1 LFFLHIFTIIINVI
15 RGKKVKNLCKYIPIG
30 IITIILIF
38 SAPSTLAFSG
48 YGSGTSKNN
57 PYFITNCSQLQ
68 EIDGDLTGYYVLASN
83 IDCTGYSFVH
93 LADSAPF
100 SGTLDGQNHTIKNL
114 VIDTGGLFYSTY
126 GATIKNINISGG
138 STPSEGYSGSFVAI
152 ATSTIMINLHSS
164 MTVTG
169 AGGSSYIGGIVGVMY
184 GTSSVNAS
192 SFSGNISGDENT
204 GGIVGVM
211 ADNTTSVTDSF
222 TTGTLHPDGAFNG
235 LIVGGFLAGVIS
247 NVYTSGTVD
256 NGATTNIGGII
267 GESHASLSNSFSAA
281 NFSGTHS
288 ELGAVTA
295 YNVSGTYSNVYYDK
309 YITNTF
315 GMCNIGSCT
324 GATAVNVGN
333 TTPTYFM
340 NNSTNGPFT
349 AWDFNNVWQTTASYP
364 TLRNIALF
372 SDPAGI
378 PNNGDANN
386 DGIQDSYQANLSS
399 QIDPTTG
406 KYAVLESSC
415 ALTNYVV
422 VGGESSG
429 SNSDA
434 SFDYPAGGISFT
446 TFCAPGTTATIT
458 EYFYGSFDA
467 SKLVMRNWDG
477 ANTYTTIN
485 GAKLTNITIAG
496 QPVLKIVYQIT
507 DGGALDNYQPAN
519 GVIEMISGPGT
530 ATASA
535 PVTATASAPVTATA
549 SAPVTGFGN
558 QHGNTKLTIAEYTL
572 AGIAILSIVYM
583 NRKYLKR

>member
-1 LFFLHIFTIIINVI
+1 MFFLHIFTIIINVI
-15 RGKKVKNLCKYIPIG
+15 RGKKVKNICKYIPIG

-68 EIDGDLTGYYVLASN
+68 EINNDLTGYYVLASN
-83 IDCTGYSFVH
+83 IDCTGIGFASIATV
-93 LADSAPF
+93 SSF
-100 SGTLDGQNHTIKNL
+100 SGTLDGQNHTILNL
-114 VIDTGGLFYSTY
+114 DVVTY
-126 GATIKNINISGG
+126 GSMIASANGATIKNINLKGG
-138 STPSEGYSGSFVAI
+138 
-152 ATSTIMINLHSS
+152 TSTCVSYCGSMVGDVTDSTLSNLHSS
-164 MTVTG
+164 MTVS
-169 AGGSSYIGGIVGVMY
+169 GGGVYSGGLVGSMN
-184 GTSSVNAS
+184 GTSRVSAS
-192 SFSGNISGDENT
+192 SFSGNISGAAYT
-204 GGIVGVM
+204 GGIVGAM
-211 ADNTTSVTDSF
+211 WDNTTSVTDSF
-222 TTGTLHPDGAFNG
+222 TTGTLHPYGAYNG
-235 LIVGGFLAGVIS
+235 LIVGGFFAGTIS
-247 NVYTSGTVD
+247 NVYTSGTID
-256 NGATTNIGGII
+256 NGVTTNIGGII
-267 GESHASLSNSFSAA
+267 GDSQASLSNSFSAA
-281 NFSGTHS
+281 NFSGTTS
-288 ELGAVTA
+288 DNGAVTA

-309 YITNTF
+309 YITNTAD
-315 GMCNIGSCT
+315 MCVTGTCT
-324 GATAVNVGN
+324 GGTAVNVGN

-519 GVIEMISGPGT
+519 GVIQMISGPGI
-530 ATASA
+530 
-535 PVTATASAPVTATA
+535 ATA

-558 QHGNTKLTIAEYTL
+558 HHGNTKLTIAEYSL

>member
-1 LFFLHIFTIIINVI
+1 MFFLRIFTIIINVI

-68 EIDGDLTGYYVLASN
+68 EINNDLTGYYVLASN
-83 IDCTGYSFVH
+83 IDCTGFAFVH
-93 LADSAPF
+93 LANSTPF

-114 VIDTGGLFYSTY
+114 VIDSRGLFYKTT

-138 STPSEGYSGSFVAI
+138 STSSSGVGGSFVAI
-152 ATSTIMINLHSS
+152 ATDTIMTNLHSS
-164 MTVTG
+164 MSVN
-169 AGGSSYIGGIVGVMY
+169 GGITPYVGGIVGSMS
-184 GTSSVNAS
+184 GTSSVDAS
-192 SFSGNISGDENT
+192 SFSGYVSGSAYS
-204 GGIVGVM
+204 GGIVGAM
-211 ADNTTSVTDSF
+211 WDSTTSVTNSF
-222 TTGTLHPDGAFNG
+222 TTGTLHPNGAYNG
-235 LIVGGFLAGVIS
+235 LIVGGFFAGTIS
-247 NVYTSGTVD
+247 KVYTSGTID

-267 GESHASLSNSFSAA
+267 GDSQASLSNSFSAA

-288 ELGAVTA
+288 GNGAVTA

-372 SDPAGI
+372 DDPTNI

-386 DGIQDSYQANLSS
+386 DGILDSYQANLSS

-415 ALTNYVV
+415 ELNYNVQ
-422 VGGESSG
+422 VGGEASG

-434 SFDYPAGGISFT
+434 NFSYPAGLIGFT
-446 TFCAPGTTATIT
+446 TFCAPGATATIT
-458 EYFYGSFDA
+458 EYFYGSFEA

-477 ANTYTTIN
+477 ANTYTTIP

-496 QPVLKIVYQIT
+496 QPVLKVVYQIT

-519 GVIEMISGPGT
+519 GVIKMISGP
-530 ATASA
+530 AI
-535 PVTATASAPVTATA
+535 ATA

-558 QHGNTKLTIAEYTL
+558 HHGNTKLIIAEYTL

-583 NRKYLKR
+583 NRKYLKI